1 MAPRSATVSYEGRE
15 PVKKPT
21 RHVVAAC
28 IALMLPLL
36 AASSLAVAAPGK
48 GPAPQAVANAQ
59 TTDVQLLAINDFHGN
74 LEPPSGSSGLISGI
88 PAGGVEYLATHLA
101 QLRAT
106 NPNTLVV
113 SAGDL
118 IGASPLL
125 SGLFHDEPTIEA
137 ANLFGLDL
145 NAVGNHE
152 FDEGATELLR
162 MQEGGCHPVDG
173 CQDGTGF
180 DGAEFDF
187 LAANVKWQETGDT
200 IFPPYKI
207 VHFQGVKVGLI
218 GMTLEGTPEIVTPS
232 GIAGLEF
239 LDEADTVNAL
249 VPELRK
255 QNVETIV
262 VLIHEGGFPTGAFN
276 ECPGISGPIVDIV
289 NRTSDEVDLF
299 VSGHTHQA
307 YNCVIDGRPVTSASS
322 FGRVV
327 TDIDMKISRAS
338 KNPVEIRVD
347 NKIVTRDV
355 DRDPAQT
362 ALIDAYRV
370 VAAPIANRVVGS
382 ITADITRSNNTA
394 GESSLGDHIAD
405 AQLAATAPAN
415 LGGAVVALMNPGGIR
430 TDLVFNQIS
439 GGELPGQV
447 TYGEIF
453 AVQPFGN
460 NLVTMTLTGD
470 QLERVLEQQWG
481 PGTRQVIL
489 QISDSLRYTW
499 DASAPIGD
507 RIATSSIMINGSPI
521 SPVASYR
528 VTVNN
533 FLADGGDGF
542 TVLREGTNR
551 LGGVVDTDA
560 FADYLG
566 ANSPLSPTPRN
577 RITRLN

>member
-1 MAPRSATVSYEGRE
+1 M
-15 PVKKPT
+15 KKTT
-21 RHVVAAC
+21 RYAVAAC
-28 IALMLPLL
+28 IALVLPML
-36 AASSLAVAAPGK
+36 AASSLAVAAPKK
-48 GPAPQAVANAQ
+48 GPAPQAVAKAK
-59 TTDVQLLAINDFHGN
+59 TTSVQLLAINDFHGN
-74 LEPPSGSSGLISGI
+74 LEPPSGSSGRIGTVD
-88 PAGGVEYLATHLA
+88 AGGVEYLATHID
-101 QLRAT
+101 QLRST

-137 ANLFGLDL
+137 ANLFGLDF

-173 CQDGTGF
+173 CLDGDGF

-187 LAANVKWQETGDT
+187 LAANVEWEETGDT

-207 VHFQGVKVGLI
+207 VKFQGVKVALI

-239 LDEADTVNAL
+239 HDEADTVNAL

-262 VLIHEGGFPTGAFN
+262 VLVHEGGFPTGAYN

-289 NRTSDEVDLF
+289 NRTSDHVDLF

-307 YNCVIDGRPVTSASS
+307 YNCMIDGRPVSSAAS
-322 FGRVV
+322 FGRIV

-338 KNPVEIRVD
+338 KNPVEIRV
-347 NKIVTRDV
+347 NNNIVTRDV
-355 DRDPAQT
+355 ARDTAQT
-362 ALIDAYRV
+362 ALIDRYRV

-405 AQLAATAPAN
+405 AQLAATADPA

-439 GGELPGQV
+439 GGELPGQI

-489 QISDSLRYTW
+489 QVSDSLRYTW

-507 RIATSSIMINGSPI
+507 RIATSSITINGVPI
-521 SPVASYR
+521 SPMATYR

-566 ANSPLSPTPRN
+566 DESPLSPTPRN